1 MGYLQQLMGADEEVL
16 FETRHHWT
24 ALVGRIWWPV
34 VLLVVGL
41 VLSVAGILFGGVY
54 LDQAVLDP
62 TARLILRA
70 ALVLFLL
77 AIPIVTI
84 VARVVRWRGEQ
95 FIITNYR
102 VIHLQGIFAKSVID
116 SSLEKVNDV
125 VLYQSLLGRMLDF
138 GNLEILTSSDIGVN
152 KLYRIGR
159 PLMFKK
165 AMLDAKQY
173 LEGGDGQHRA
183 APAPAPAPDIPD
195 LIARLA
201 ALRDQGSLSEVEFQ
215 AKKEILLKRI

>member
-173 LEGGDGQHRA
+173 LEGDAGQHRA
-183 APAPAPAPDIPD
+183 APAPAPDIPD